1 VNVGSRAADHLS
13 YDRFPNP
20 VASMREYDGW
30 FPRVSIITTLLDKD
44 SPSLFRLSGDFPV
57 GLRKGRVSIRS
68 GLEWRVAPTVA
79 PFENLILGD
88 EGPVHRIAL
97 TPNVS
102 SITR

>member
-1 VNVGSRAADHLS
+1 
-13 YDRFPNP
+13 
-20 VASMREYDGW
+20 MREYDGW

-79 PFENLILGD
+79 SFETEAPIGYLETKDLFT
-88 EGPVHRIAL
+88 A
-97 TPNVS
+97 
-102 SITR
+102 